1 MNVQDIYHSV
11 DNRFSDDA
19 ALRTVH
25 DTYLHFQPSILTAD
39 AQFLWLNF
47 YISKLFFLKM
57 SQQHCYNE
65 ASPKSVR
72 ARIALAIQMYRKDH
86 LPEYFRVNSMV
97 MNSINFAET
106 FDCPTGSS
114 MNPVFKI
121 DQFPY
126 ISKSEVD
133 YLPAEI
139 YDLLKD
145 DYIIKAA

>member
-1 MNVQDIYHSV
+1 
-11 DNRFSDDA
+11 
-19 ALRTVH
+19 
-25 DTYLHFQPSILTAD
+25 
-39 AQFLWLNF
+39 
-47 YISKLFFLKM
+47 M
-57 SQQHCYNE
+57 SQQHCYTYE
-65 ASPKSVR
+65 PSPKSER
-72 ARIALAIQMYRKDH
+72 ARIGLAIQIYRTDQ
-86 LPEYFRVNSMV
+86 LPAYFRVISMV
-97 MNSINFAET
+97 MNSVNFAET

-145 DYIIKAA
+145 DYMIKVA